1 MKTMTGEIRAR
12 GRLTIP
18 KKIRNMLNLEDGQ
31 AVTFLAIG
39 DSVIISPKRMDLD
52 EARRQIRRTM
62 KEANLTESEL
72 LADLRKERD
81 ARYRKRYGRRKN

>member
-31 AVTFLAIG
+31 AVMFLAIG
-39 DSVIISPKRMDLD
+39 DSVIISPKRLDL
-52 EARRQIRRTM
+52 
-62 KEANLTESEL
+62 
-72 LADLRKERD
+72 
-81 ARYRKRYGRRKN
+81 

>member
-31 AVTFLAIG
+31 AVMFLAIG
-39 DSVIISPKRMDLD
+39 DSVIISPQRLDLE
-52 EARRQIRRTM
+52 EARRQMRRSM
-62 KEANLTESEL
+62 KEASLTESEL
-72 LADLRKERD
+72 LADLRKERV
-81 ARYRKRYGRRKN
+81 ALYRKKSGR